1 MKTNMKNKIII
12 TLLASI
18 FSFNAYAQK
27 GNVSPLDLVTPAI
40 KSVQLKKMN
49 KEILEVLNTTL
60 RTNDYF
66 KLFEI
71 TSSLLKDEEYIK
83 FLLSKVNEGHPP
95 IYWLMADY
103 YSLNNNPKESHK
115 WYYIAIIMTQQDSA
129 LCLDSSARFSSK
141 KIIKYFPEAL
151 TVTRQTPQF
160 IQPAMTEVIF
170 FLENIKQRAN
180 PAWVCSLG
188 DNEHMYLSE
197 KTIKPNLWS
206 EKRVEVLKNFYRF
219 YLK

>member
-1 MKTNMKNKIII
+1 MKNKIII

-18 FSFNAYAQK
+18 FSLNVYAQK
-27 GNVSPLDLVTPAI
+27 ETASPLDLVKPVI
-40 KSVQLKKMN
+40 KPVQLKKIN
-49 KEILEVLNTTL
+49 KESLEVLNTTL

-71 TSSLLKDEEYIK
+71 TSSLVKDEDYIN

-129 LCLDSSARFSSK
+129 LCLDLSARFSSQ
-141 KIIKYFPEAL
+141 KIMKFFPEAL

-180 PAWVCSLG
+180 PTWACSFG
-188 DNEHMYLSE
+188 DNEYMYPFE
-197 KTIKPNLWS
+197 KTIKSHLWS
-206 EKRVEVLKNFYRF
+206 NKREEVLKKFSSPYS
-219 YLK
+219 K